1 MSSIPDKHFIAAE
14 DYTAK
19 FASQTSHTL
28 KVHKKIAKDISD
40 ASTCYSDLGAAYNG
54 WSLSEAPLARA
65 IEEVGG
71 ALDSTLTASNQ
82 MSALLED
89 RFADALQE
97 YVLFSKT
104 VEKLLRWRHGKHV
117 EFETVC
123 DSLIEKQNK
132 LSQLEAS
139 EAEAQRLAAVLNAEG
154 AMGPAPPQPPPTTS
168 HPSSSASPYSSA
180 NTSASHPK
188 PTGLL
193 ATLNS
198 LIDNDPEQS
207 RRNAISKTRDRIVG
221 LQQQRELLQQ
231 QLVSANGEIQ
241 ANLDGFQM
249 DKVKD
254 LRNMLVG
261 YAMAKRE
268 FHRKCVGVWKEA
280 KGEVEGIRT

>member
-1 MSSIPDKHFIAAE
+1 
-14 DYTAK
+14 
-19 FASQTSHTL
+19 
-28 KVHKKIAKDISD
+28 
-40 ASTCYSDLGAAYNG
+40 
-54 WSLSEAPLARA
+54 
-65 IEEVGG
+65 
-71 ALDSTLTASNQ
+71 
-82 MSALLED
+82 MSAALED

-97 YVLFSKT
+97 YILFSKT

-154 AMGPAPPQPPPTTS
+154 ALGSAPQPPPTTS
-168 HPSSSASPYSSA
+168 TTNPSSSASPYSTA
-180 NTSASHPK
+180 NSTTPHPK
-188 PTGLL
+188 PTGLF

-207 RRNAISKTRDRIVG
+207 RRNAISKTRDKIVG
-221 LQQQRELLQQ
+221 LQQQREQLQG

-249 DKVKD
+249 DKVRD

-261 YAMAKRE
+261 YAIAKRE
-268 FHRKCVGVWKEA
+268 YHRKCVAVWREA
-280 KGEVEGIRT
+280 AGRVDEIRM